1 MIYRLSSTNTYKI
14 SDLQIVEPIPV
25 DSFTVDLNLVD
36 LILLDLKT
44 VELNLSV
51 QYGVGIIPVDINTVD
66 IILVDLNTVEV
77 NPASNIYCRPYSF
90 RPYY

>member
-1 MIYRLSSTNTYKI
+1 M
-14 SDLQIVEPIPV
+14 
-25 DSFTVDLNLVD
+25 
-36 LILLDLKT
+36 
-44 VELNLSV
+44 

-90 RPYY
+90 RPYYW

>member
-1 MIYRLSSTNTYKI
+1 MNRQFHGIKSRSSSLRESLPTELCFEYAHI
-14 SDLQIVEPIPV
+14 AGY
-25 DSFTVDLNLVD
+25 LN
-36 LILLDLKT
+36 T
-44 VELNLSV
+44 VELNLSE